1 MVKLPD
7 AARIVPAIRVGPG
20 YIVAMTFF
28 RSVDQGPL
36 PDGALL
42 QEFVDRGEYTD
53 CFVTDVRNDVTFPEY
68 VESFYTTPLFKAE
81 RLILKWLVSRPS
93 TDDEARQ
100 LSRNEI
106 HEFAAWEEHS
116 RRDNQ
121 LVMMDF
127 RQQTCSWFML
137 VPQEN
142 GSRLYFGSAVMRNR
156 ETSSGRKMPWLHRC
170 LLGFHRLYSRALLKA
185 AARRLGG

>member
-1 MVKLPD
+1 MGAAELRVSAVRIDAGYSVTMKL
-7 AARIVPAIRVGPG
+7 
-20 YIVAMTFF
+20 F
-28 RSVDQGPL
+28 RSVNKVPL

-42 QEFVDRGEYTD
+42 QEFVDHGHYTD
-53 CFVTDVRNDVTFPEY
+53 CFVARVRNDVTFPEY
-68 VESFYTTPLFKAE
+68 VASFYTTPLFKAE
-81 RLILKWLVSRPS
+81 RLVLKWLVFRPS

-100 LSRNEI
+100 LSRSEI
-106 HEFAAWEEHS
+106 HEFAAWKEHS
-116 RRDNQ
+116 RSDNQ

-142 GSRLYFGSAVMRNR
+142 GNLLYFGTAVMRNR
-156 ETSSGRKMPWLHRC
+156 ETSSGRKMPWIHRS
-170 LLGFHRLYSRALLKA
+170 LLGFHRLYSRALLQA